1 MLSKPIISNNQNA
14 ALPAGRAKIMK
25 TLKEKSESQ
34 IKKELG
40 QVNTYIS
47 FLEKFIDN
55 MNKNRV
61 WVGLDKGG
69 YKPLTASEIKNQK
82 SKWLKNNTQNL
93 VDHLKLKGELEKELK
108 NRYKKGI
115 EKACVHLKTKIMKT
129 NNSKETPKSIKKRL
143 EYLRK
148 EIRAERI
155 SYGEIAELQSL
166 SEHIDSSDVELLQWA
181 GVEEN

>member
-1 MLSKPIISNNQNA
+1 
-14 ALPAGRAKIMK
+14 MK

-55 MNKNRV
+55 LNKNRV

-115 EKACVHLKTKIMKT
+115 EKACVHLK
-129 NNSKETPKSIKKRL
+129 
-143 EYLRK
+143 
-148 EIRAERI
+148 
-155 SYGEIAELQSL
+155 
-166 SEHIDSSDVELLQWA
+166 
-181 GVEEN
+181 